1 MNQPTWI
8 TFNETIHRHFCTNKT
23 IKKKTI
29 WLFLPDPDPKVY
41 PDPDP
46 GKIPDPTGSGLRTL
60 ITRLPGGLIGTWEGG
75 PRQYATLP
83 GPGLLLNIL
92 AAQYTRRTI
101 FRRSVKNF
109 GFSSYP
115 WVWPKWKLKN
125 PVFKSLNHSI
135 RTIENTSDLGF
146 YSTSGFLVNSH
157 FQMTK
162 KKEHGLGM

>member
-1 MNQPTWI
+1 M
-8 TFNETIHRHFCTNKT
+8 
-23 IKKKTI
+23 
-29 WLFLPDPDPKVY
+29 PDPDPKVD

-75 PRQYATLP
+75 PSQYATLP

-115 WVWPKWKLKN
+115 
-125 PVFKSLNHSI
+125 
-135 RTIENTSDLGF
+135 
-146 YSTSGFLVNSH
+146 
-157 FQMTK
+157 
-162 KKEHGLGM
+162 